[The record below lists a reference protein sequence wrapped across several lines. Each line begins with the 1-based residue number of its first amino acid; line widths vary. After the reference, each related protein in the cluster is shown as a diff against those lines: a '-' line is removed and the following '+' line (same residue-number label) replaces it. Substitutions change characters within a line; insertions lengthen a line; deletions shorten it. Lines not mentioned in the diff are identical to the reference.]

1 MIIDEAHK
9 IKNEESLLSMNVR
22 SFNTYLINLKNIYS
36 GPTSFY
42 LLVPHYKIIFM
53 NYGLY

>member
-22 SFNTYLINLKNIYS
+22 SFNSAYK
-36 GPTSFY
+36 
-42 LLVPHYKIIFM
+42 LLLTGTP
-53 NYGLY
+53 L

>member
-42 LLVPHYKIIFM
+42 LLVLHYKIIFM